1 MNICVLFDLE
11 LGTFLCIMD
20 LQNEQYI
27 FLSIIYKAMY
37 PPMRVRGYMYYK
49 FLLRR
54 RVGISELA
62 VLYAY
67 FILYIYFVPY
77 EKKSLQTMPSAL
89 FSLCVMQNETE
100 EINKQNFG

>member
-1 MNICVLFDLE
+1 MNICVLFDLK
-11 LGTFLCIMD
+11 LVTFVCIID

-37 PPMRVRGYMYYK
+37 PLMEYYK

-62 VLYAY
+62 VLYVY
-67 FILYIYFVPY
+67 FIFYVYVVPY
-77 EKKSLQTMPSAL
+77 EKKEFADNSFCLILIMCYA
-89 FSLCVMQNETE
+89 
-100 EINKQNFG
+100 K